1 MPTITY
7 TPIATQTLP
16 SAASQV
22 DFTSISNTYTDLV
35 LVMNALQTSPSVN
48 QTRIRVGNSS
58 IDTGS
63 NYSQTILY
71 GNGSSALSV
80 RASNQSYIDFDYTA
94 APGVS
99 GNPNNIVASFMNYS
113 NTTTNKTILHRASQ
127 ATSGT
132 DAIVSLWRST
142 AAINAIRIF
151 TASGNNWTI
160 GSTFTLYGIKA
171 GV

>member
-1 MPTITY
+1 MPSTY
-7 TPIATQTLP
+7 DKIQAFT
-16 SAASQV
+16 ASGSQSQI
-22 DFTSISNTYTDLV
+22 DFTTISQSYTDLV
-35 LVMNALQTSPSVN
+35 LIMNALQASPSVN

-71 GNGSSALSV
+71 GNGTNALST
-80 RASNQSYIDFDYTA
+80 RASSQSYIDFDYIA
-94 APGVS
+94 APGIS
-99 GNPNNIVASFMNYS
+99 GNPNTIIGNFMNYS

-142 AAINAIRIF
+142 SAIDAIRVF
-151 TASGNNWTI
+151 TSSGNNWTA

-171 GV
+171 A

>member
-1 MPTITY
+1 MPATY
-7 TPIATQTLP
+7 DKIALAT
-16 SAASQV
+16 ASGSQSQI
-22 DFTSISNTYTDLV
+22 DFTGISQTYTDLV
-35 LVMNALQTSPSVN
+35 LIMNALQASPSVN
-48 QTRIRVGNSS
+48 QTRIRVGNGS

-71 GNGSSALSV
+71 GNGTNALST
-80 RASNQSYIDFDYTA
+80 RASSQSYIDFDYSA
-94 APGVS
+94 APGIS
-99 GNPNNIVASFMNYS
+99 GNPNTIIGNFMNYS

-142 AAINAIRIF
+142 SAIDAIRVF
-151 TASGNNWTI
+151 TSSGNNWTA

-171 GV
+171 A